1 MDSALPVSNKLKGA
15 ALTALRLALR
25 PLVRIM
31 LRNGV
36 TWKEAAEVCK
46 QTFVEVARQ
55 DYGVHGRPTN
65 ASRIAILTGLSR
77 HEVKRVRDQLSGDP
91 EELQRMNSAT
101 RVLGGWYTDPE
112 FCDAENRPRALPLE
126 AADKVGSFSALCRR
140 YAPDIP
146 VTAMLKELQRVNV
159 VSPAEDGSFSPTA
172 RYYMPDSQDPD
183 AVLRAGSVL
192 EDLGSSVAF
201 NLGQSLKEGEA
212 TRFEGRA
219 TNISIRTSAAK
230 EFRAY
235 LEDEA
240 QGFLERVDEWLARHE
255 KSPGSKSRER
265 TVRLGVGVYQISD
278 EKER

>member
-1 MDSALPVSNKLKGA
+1 MDSALPVSNKLKDA
-15 ALTALRLALR
+15 ALKAFRLALR

-65 ASRIAILTGLSR
+65 TSRIAILTGLSR
-77 HEVKRVRDQLSGDP
+77 HEVKRVRDALSGEP
-91 EELQRMNSAT
+91 EELQRMNLAT

-126 AADKVGSFSALCRR
+126 AADKVGSFGALCRR

-159 VSPAEDGSFSPTA
+159 VSSSADGSFSPTA

-183 AVLRAGSVL
+183 AVMRAGSVL
-192 EDLGSSVAF
+192 EDVGGNLVF
-201 NLGQSLKEGEA
+201 NLARDQDTAEEA
-212 TRFEGRA
+212 RFEGRA
-219 TNISIRTSAAK
+219 TNVNVRVSASK
-230 EFRAY
+230 EFRDY
-235 LEDEA
+235 LEVEA

-278 EKER
+278 ENER